1 MKRQRLKHAFE
12 ADPDLAEAFRRAV
25 GPLRELRH
33 DRVEP
38 HRRCP
43 APIPRSRLR
52 DDQAVL
58 EELASAPLQLDD
70 LETGE
75 ELVYLREG
83 LRPELLRKLRRGKF
97 AVRAQIDL
105 HGHTAAAARVA
116 LHNFLDDC
124 IWSQDACVRVIHGK
138 GLRSDNRGPVLKR
151 GVARWLRQRNDV
163 LAYCSARPADGG
175 TGAVYVLLRCR
186 PPR

>member
-1 MKRQRLKHAFE
+1 MKRQPRNRSTD
-12 ADPDLAEAFRRAV
+12 ADPDLGETFRLAV
-25 GPLRELRH
+25 GPLRELSH

-38 HRRCP
+38 HRRRL
-43 APIPRSRLR
+43 APIPRSRLL

-58 EELASAPLQLDD
+58 EELANAPLKLDE

-75 ELVYLREG
+75 ELVYLRQG

-97 AVRAQIDL
+97 AIRAHIDL
-105 HGHTAAAARVA
+105 HGYTAAAARVA
-116 LHNFLDDC
+116 LHNFLDEC
-124 IWSQDACVRVIHGK
+124 IWAQDACVRVVHGK
-138 GLRSDNRGPVLKR
+138 GLRSSNRGPVLKR

-175 TGAVYVLLRCR
+175 TGAAYVLLRCR
-186 PPR
+186 R